1 MHARIILAQD
11 VTEYSPLFTEIA
23 DAYFERAMYSEA
35 RPIYETLGGDATV
48 RTSIRPIYNP

>member
-11 VTEYSPLFTEIA
+11 VTEYSPLFTEVA